1 MAAALFFTERKRKKR
16 EGERGACEHARSN
29 PGQRDKEIRSGV

>member
-16 EGERGACEHARSN
+16 EGERGACSARSN
-29 PGQRDKEIRSGV
+29 PGRRDKEIRSRV